1 MMASST
7 TISPASSAIPPLR
20 FTYMLPG
27 GGNGGGGTIYV
38 PLTSRCNTRTLP
50 STRGPHFVLPSDVV
64 ASLCRVRD
72 AEAQSTA
79 QATTGT
85 PAPLPWEPWCRW
97 LDTVDFPQKVPA
109 SLDPV
114 AWLKDVDDES
124 ARRPTADELWEEIR
138 PRLQQDPSLQI
149 VFAGEGEP
157 LLRLSTLLRLAH
169 SIKQE
174 SSTST
179 VRITTNG
186 LVPELETRGAAAT
199 PSSDN
204 NETIETATARS
215 LAGAG
220 VRSLSVALM
229 THDPDQYEEIMQ
241 PVLVATDNPHRR
253 RPHDRVCDMIRAGLT
268 AGLEVE
274 VTAVE
279 APLVSRSGL
288 ERFAAESLGTT
299 VPVRWRTYFQ

>member
-1 MMASST
+1 M
-7 TISPASSAIPPLR
+7 PPLR

-72 AEAQSTA
+72 AEAQSVA

-85 PAPLPWEPWCRW
+85 PTPLPWEPWCRW

-109 SLDPV
+109 SLEPV
-114 AWLKDVDDES
+114 AWLKDVDDAS

-138 PRLQQDPSLQI
+138 PRLQQDPSLQV

-157 LLRLSTLLRLAH
+157 LLRLSTLLRLAQ
-169 SIKQE
+169 SIKHE
-174 SSTST
+174 SSASAI
-179 VRITTNG
+179 RITTNG
-186 LVPELETRGAAAT
+186 LVPEVEPPG
-199 PSSDN
+199 

-241 PVLVATDNPHRR
+241 PVLVATDNPKRR

-279 APLVSRSGL
+279 APLVSKSSL
-288 ERFAAESLGTT
+288 ERFAAESLGATL
-299 VPVRWRTYFQ
+299 PVRWRTYFQ

>member
-1 MMASST
+1 M
-7 TISPASSAIPPLR
+7 PPLR

-27 GGNGGGGTIYV
+27 GGTGGGGGTIHV

-72 AEAQSTA
+72 AEAQSVA
-79 QATTGT
+79 RATTGT

-109 SLDPV
+109 SLEPV

-138 PRLQQDPSLQI
+138 PRLQQEPSLQ
-149 VFAGEGEP
+149 VVLAGEGEP
-157 LLRLSTLLRLAH
+157 LLRLSTLLRLVQ
-169 SIKQE
+169 SIKHE

-186 LVPELETRGAAAT
+186 LVPEVETLGAAAAT
-199 PSSDN
+199 PSSDI

-241 PVLVATDNPHRR
+241 PVLVAGDNPTSR

-279 APLVSRSGL
+279 APLVSKSSL
-288 ERFAAESLGTT
+288 ERFAAESLGTKL
-299 VPVRWRTYFQ
+299 PVRWRTYFQ

>member
-1 MMASST
+1 MMTSSS
-7 TISPASSAIPPLR
+7 SPAFSSALPPMR
-20 FTYMLPG
+20 FTYMLPAG
-27 GGNGGGGTIYV
+27 GGGGGGTIYV

-72 AEAQSTA
+72 AEAQWAA
-79 QATTGT
+79 QATGS

-109 SLDPV
+109 SLEHV
-114 AWLKDVDDES
+114 ASLKDEEEEEEES

-138 PRLQQDPSLQI
+138 PRLQQDPSLQV

-157 LLRLSTLLRLAH
+157 LLRLSTLLRLAQC
-169 SIKQE
+169 IKQE
-174 SSTST
+174 SSKSAL
-179 VRITTNG
+179 RITTNG
-186 LVPELETRGAAAT
+186 LVPELETLGT
-199 PSSDN
+199 PSDN
-204 NETIETATARS
+204 HETLETATARS

-241 PVLVATDNPHRR
+241 PVDTADNPDRR
-253 RPHDRVCDMIRAGLT
+253 RPHDRVCDMIRASLA
-268 AGLEVE
+268 AGLDVE

-279 APLVSRSGL
+279 APLVSKSSL

-299 VPVRWRTYFQ
+299 LPVRWRTYFQ